1 MIDGSLAAH
10 LCALFGD
17 SDDWAVVGGNA
28 ANLYR
33 RDARATVDTDVLVSL
48 GRRTMQDIRDFLA
61 REGWAVRSMPEGD
74 WLLRVVRPN
83 APGSV
88 PLASPSTVHRG
99 EYFGR

>member
-61 REGWAVRSMPEGD
+61 REGWPC
-74 WLLRVVRPN
+74 
-83 APGSV
+83 V
-88 PLASPSTVHRG
+88 PCQRATGCCASFTPDTAR
-99 EYFGR
+99 